1 MKMSMF
7 KALEE
12 AVTKLHQVDPGSDS
26 TRYPVTKDGEPSMA
40 ETGFLLGAFKDLI
53 EKCAALIEGS
63 YDWVIEGV
71 RFRAEMRR
79 EFEEMIGEL
88 NF

>member
-1 MKMSMF
+1 
-7 KALEE
+7 
-12 AVTKLHQVDPGSDS
+12 
-26 TRYPVTKDGEPSMA
+26 MA